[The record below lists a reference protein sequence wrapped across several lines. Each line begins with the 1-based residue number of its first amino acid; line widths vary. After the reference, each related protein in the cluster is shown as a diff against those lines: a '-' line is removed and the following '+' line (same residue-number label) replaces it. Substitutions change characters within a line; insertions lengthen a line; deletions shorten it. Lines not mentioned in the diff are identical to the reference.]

1 MDKLLIV
8 ENISKS
14 FNNHVILNN
23 TNLIIKKGSCVG
35 IIGPSGSGKTTLLQI
50 LGCLEY
56 PDNGRLLIND
66 QLVKKE
72 DLIKHRRKTFGFIFQ
87 HFHLLKDFSVL
98 NNVLL
103 PALISEKSIT
113 ESTKNH
119 ALDLLQKVGLK
130 DKVNQNVNILS
141 GGEQQRVA
149 IARSLI
155 NSPEII
161 LADEPTGNLDSDTKK
176 EIFSL
181 LLQIVKEQK
190 KTLIMVTHDSDFID
204 SFDVVYTLRNKSIF
218 SV

>member
-1 MDKLLIV
+1 MDKLLVV

-14 FNNHVILNN
+14 FDNQLILSNA
-23 TNLIIKKGSCVG
+23 NLSVKKGSCIG

-56 PDNGRLLIND
+56 PDNGQILINNE
-66 QLVKKE
+66 LVKKE

-87 HFHLLKDFSVL
+87 QFHLLKDYSVL

-103 PALISEKSIT
+103 PVLISEKSIP
-113 ESTKNH
+113 EARKNY
-119 ALDLLQKVGLK
+119 ALILLEKVGLK
-130 DKVNQNVNILS
+130 DKTNQSVNLLS
-141 GGEQQRVA
+141 GGEKQRVA
-149 IARSLI
+149 IARALI

-161 LADEPTGNLDSDTKK
+161 LADEPTGNLDSNTKK
-176 EIFSL
+176 EILSL
-181 LLQIVKEQK
+181 LLQLVKDEK

-204 SFDVVYTLRNKSIF
+204 SFDVVYTLRHKSIF

>member
-1 MDKLLIV
+1 MDKLLVV

-14 FNNHVILNN
+14 FDNQLILSNA
-23 TNLIIKKGSCVG
+23 NLSVKKGSCIG

-56 PDNGRLLIND
+56 PDNGQILINNE
-66 QLVKKE
+66 LVKKD

-87 HFHLLKDFSVL
+87 QFHLLKDYSVL

-103 PALISEKSIT
+103 PVLISEKSIP
-113 ESTKNH
+113 EARKNY
-119 ALDLLQKVGLK
+119 ALILLEKVGLK
-130 DKVNQNVNILS
+130 DKTNQSVNLLS
-141 GGEQQRVA
+141 GGEKQRVA
-149 IARSLI
+149 IARALI

-161 LADEPTGNLDSDTKK
+161 LADEPTGNLDSNTKK
-176 EIFSL
+176 EILSL
-181 LLQIVKEQK
+181 LLQLVKDEK